1 MGGIRPP
8 RHLLL
13 AGLLLLLIASVG
25 LGEISD
31 PPEVVALAERVQA
44 PVSQALSAVHATL
57 APEIDLSKLTRAK
70 SHPTSL
76 QLFAPRSFYT
86 PPPPPPAPPVVVA
99 KLAPPLPP
107 PPPSAPPLPFRYMGR
122 MTDDLTQPVFFL
134 VKGDQLYNVKVGD
147 VIEATYRI
155 DSVAGSSLRLI
166 YLPLDIAQLL
176 PMGQS

>member
-44 PVSQALSAVHATL
+44 PVSQARSAVHATL

-70 SHPTSL
+70 SRPTSL

-86 PPPPPPAPPVVVA
+86 PPRPPPVPPVVVA
-99 KLAPPLPP
+99 KPAPPPL

-122 MTDDLTQPVFFL
+122 MTDDLTRPVFFL

-176 PMGQS
+176 PMGES